1 MVMKGEW
8 ELGEKSV
15 RIPIERIEKSI
26 MLIRDEKVMIDRDL
40 AELYGVE
47 TRVLNQAVGRNK
59 KRFPPDFMFP
69 LTREEIRNI
78 SQIVIC
84 SGIKH
89 ARNVNVFT
97 EQGVAMLSSILNS
110 DRAIEVNIAIMRAFV
125 QLRKITSSQKQLAR
139 KLQKIE
145 ARLEDHD
152 ESIGAIFEAIQQL
165 MTPPEEPRKRIGFE
179 VKEPKSR
186 YGKRTRK
193 KRKWS
198 LKSRNL

>member
-1 MVMKGEW
+1 
-8 ELGEKSV
+8 LGEKSV
-15 RIPIERIEKSI
+15 SIPIERIEKSI
-26 MLIRDEKVMIDRDL
+26 MLIRDQKVMIDRDL

-47 TRVLNQAVGRNK
+47 TRVLNQAVRRNK
-59 KRFPPDFMFP
+59 KRFPADFMFP

-84 SGIKH
+84 SEIKH

-125 QLRKITSSQKQLAR
+125 ELRKISSSHKQLAQ
-139 KLQKIE
+139 KLREIE

-152 ESIGAIFEAIQQL
+152 ESIDAIFEAIQQL
-165 MTPPEEPRKRIGFE
+165 MTPPEKPRKRIGFE
-179 VKEPKSR
+179 VKEPKGR

-193 KRKWS
+193 KRK
-198 LKSRNL
+198 

>member
-1 MVMKGEW
+1 MIKRKGTRMA
-8 ELGEKSV
+8 GKIV
-15 RIPIERIEKSI
+15 N
-26 MLIRDEKVMIDRDL
+26 RDL

-47 TRVLNQAVGRNK
+47 TRVLNQAVRRNK
-59 KRFPPDFMFP
+59 KRFPADFMFP

-84 SGIKH
+84 SEIKH

-139 KLQKIE
+139 KLQEIE
-145 ARLEDHD
+145 ALLEDHD
-152 ESIGAIFEAIQQL
+152 ESIDAIFEAIQQL
-165 MTPPEEPRKRIGFE
+165 MAPPEKPRKRIGFE
-179 VKEPKSR
+179 VKEPKGR

-193 KRKWS
+193 KRT
-198 LKSRNL
+198 

>member
-1 MVMKGEW
+1 MLNGMK
-8 ELGEKSV
+8 
-15 RIPIERIEKSI
+15 
-26 MLIRDEKVMIDRDL
+26 MIKRKGTRMAGKIVNRDL

-47 TRVLNQAVGRNK
+47 TRVLNQAVRRNK
-59 KRFPPDFMFP
+59 KRFPADFMFP

-84 SGIKH
+84 SEIKH

-139 KLQKIE
+139 KLQEIE
-145 ARLEDHD
+145 ALLEDHD
-152 ESIGAIFEAIQQL
+152 ESIDAIFEAIQQL
-165 MTPPEEPRKRIGFE
+165 MAPPEKPRKRIGFE
-179 VKEPKSR
+179 VKEPKGR

-193 KRKWS
+193 KRT
-198 LKSRNL
+198 